1 MEKNNMDLSEKHRR
15 LVEEIAGDA
24 ARAAGIRA
32 ADVAASE
39 SLGRGCSR
47 RWFQRLPR
55 TLQPRRRNP
64 GRLVGLS
71 NSRGCRARSGGW
83 YLG

>member
-1 MEKNNMDLSEKHRR
+1 MDLSEKHRR

-47 RWFQRLPR
+47 RRFQRLPR
-55 TLQPRRRNP
+55 TLQPRRRNLKT
-64 GRLVGLS
+64 GGTLKIAGVAALFWWLVS
-71 NSRGCRARSGGW
+71 EKWAER
-83 YLG
+83 